1 MALDGGQALG
11 FEIFVLL
18 ASTIPSESPA
28 LKRAAGN
35 VIGGCRQVFGRVY
48 DASRIQ
54 RLLGFRC
61 ATDLGCVLEALRT
74 DDRLPFAH
82 QPA

>member
-1 MALDGGQALG
+1 VQPATSSND
-11 FEIFVLL
+11 IFPTRPRCTHGV
-18 ASTIPSESPA
+18 A
-28 LKRAAGN
+28 
-35 VIGGCRQVFGRVY
+35 VGCRQVFGRLY

-61 ATDLGCVLEALRT
+61 ATDFGFVLEALRT